1 MLVSPG
7 SRLEC
12 FKNGVNQGVMFAD
25 IYEGE
30 YFPAISLYFGATVG
44 AGRTWW
50 QRLFPLLA
58 FVSVCRRRRAPAPTA
73 GSQAEFACLCVSGPG
88 GEGGDVGLCYTPHCT
103 HCGMLPR
110 AAVTRVPPKVTVNF
124 GPTFKHPPSA
134 ASGARPFSDVVHR
147 RNAELTLADIVG
159 KVGVGCMCVRLCA
172 CVDGV

>member
-1 MLVSPG
+1 MSDDMSDRGGQLLVSPG

-73 GSQAEFACLCVSGPG
+73 GSQAEFACLCVCRAPG
-88 GEGGDVGLCYTPHCT
+88 GRGEMWGC
-103 HCGMLPR
+103 
-110 AAVTRVPPKVTVNF
+110 VTRPIALTAACCPVLPSRACPP
-124 GPTFKHPPSA
+124 GYRQLWAH
-134 ASGARPFSDVVHR
+134 
-147 RNAELTLADIVG
+147 L
-159 KVGVGCMCVRLCA
+159 
-172 CVDGV
+172 